1 MRDYRKLEV
10 YQLAEDL
17 LVDLYQMT
25 VAYPVEE
32 RYGLQ
37 SQVRRAGVSV
47 VTNVA
52 EGSARRSGVEY
63 CRFLEVA
70 FGSAR
75 EVEVVLRVSLR
86 LGMLDRGAAT
96 ALAGR
101 YSAVQGMLANIIKAI
116 RPEP

>member
-1 MRDYRKLEV
+1 MRDHRKLEV
-10 YQLAEDL
+10 YHLAEDL
-17 LVDLYQMT
+17 LVDVYRVT
-25 VAYPVEE
+25 VAYPVAE

-37 SQVRRAGVSV
+37 SQARRAAVSV

-52 EGSARRSGVEY
+52 EGSARRSSAEY

-86 LGMLDRGAAT
+86 LGMLDPGAAT
-96 ALAGR
+96 ALADR
-101 YSAVQGMLANIIKAI
+101 YGVVQGMLANILKALS
-116 RPEP
+116 PKP